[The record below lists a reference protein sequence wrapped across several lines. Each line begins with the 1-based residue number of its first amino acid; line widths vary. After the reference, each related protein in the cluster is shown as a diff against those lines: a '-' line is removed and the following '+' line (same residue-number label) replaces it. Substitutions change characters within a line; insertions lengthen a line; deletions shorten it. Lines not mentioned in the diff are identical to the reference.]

1 MNTTNNKE
9 MTKEEALEFL
19 KNKKILCRNEKES
32 FDVRNKF
39 LELQKKLL
47 NLKCVWHNANNIYY
61 LFFLN
66 DINFL
71 IPVENYKDWIED
83 PREELKVQD
92 LLDIQIK
99 EENPITSIKTENMK
113 ELKIEVPEGYEIDK
127 GKSTFEKIIFK
138 KIKVELPKTWEEF
151 CNQNSVGT
159 EYFITEFSSI
169 ANTDINKRVYS
180 NNKNLLST
188 KEDAEAHLALMQLH
202 RLRDVYRQGWV
213 PDWNDGTGKYCILFN
228 PDNLDIVTYTRAPHF
243 LAFQSREIAEE
254 FIKNFKD
261 LIEKVKV
268 LIS

>member
-1 MNTTNNKE
+1 M
-9 MTKEEALEFL
+9 L
-19 KNKKILCRNEKES
+19 K
-32 FDVRNKF
+32 
-39 LELQKKLL
+39 KKLFDL
-47 NLKCVWHNANNIYY
+47 GIKWISNFRPDVEKFY
-61 LFFLN
+61 LLY
-66 DINFL
+66 INEQNQL
-71 IPVENYKDWIED
+71 TRGVNYKYWID
-83 PREELKVQD
+83 DDRKELSVQE
-92 LLDIQIK
+92 LLSIQIK

-113 ELKIEVPEGYEIDK
+113 ELKIEVPEGYENDK

-159 EYFITEFSSI
+159 EYIITEFSDI
-169 ANTDINKRVYS
+169 ANTDISKRDYT
-180 NNKNLLST
+180 NDKNLLST
-188 KEDAEAHLALMQLH
+188 KEDAEAHLALIQLH

-243 LAFQSREIAEE
+243 LSFQSREIAEE

>member
-1 MNTTNNKE
+1 MMNKE
-9 MTKEEALEFL
+9 MTKEEASEFL

-113 ELKIEVPEGYEIDK
+113 ELKIEVPQGYEIDK
-127 GKSTFEKIIFK
+127 EKSTFDKIIFK
-138 KIKVELPKTWEEF
+138 KIENKLPKTWEEF
-151 CNQNSVGT
+151 CRQTRVRT
-159 EYFITEFSSI
+159 EYFITNNSCIASIESRNREYNNDKNFLSS
-169 ANTDINKRVYS
+169 
-180 NNKNLLST
+180 
-188 KEDAEAHLALMQLH
+188 KEDAEAHLAMIQLH
-202 RLRDVYRQGWV
+202 RLRDIYRQGWV
-213 PDWNDGTGKYCILFN
+213 PDWNAGLISKYCIVFHAGSLEIREFGC
-228 PDNLDIVTYTRAPHF
+228 TAHF
-243 LAFQSREIAEE
+243 LSFQSREIAQE

-261 LIEKVKV
+261 LIEKAKC